1 MHSPSSHPGVFEPR
15 RKEEWTDY
23 VLAPEP
29 AQLILPSWQEYQAM
43 DEMTRYRFNRDR
55 DAQHSALVLAW
66 TPRVAHFDEQIGL
79 RLRANK
85 RAPAGARQCML
96 ISGPGTVGKST
107 MVKMIA
113 RKYELTLR
121 RFEPELFEERPG
133 CDFVPV
139 VYLTLD
145 DNITPKK
152 FSKALARYLH
162 VPVSGDQSD
171 VDDRVLDM
179 LKSTGCRLLIIDDA
193 HFLDCTRR
201 EGAATNDHVKF
212 LASCSGVTI
221 VGTGV
226 ELEDSALLD
235 EGTGNARRKQTAGR
249 FSLHKFTPFSIG
261 TPEEPGEAR
270 EWIGVVQGLE
280 QALALYH
287 HEPRSLAR
295 RHWRYLH
302 ERTLGRMAPLA
313 DIIRQ
318 SACLAISRGQE
329 GSREEITRELMDEI
343 ILDHWS
349 TLEYA
354 EFQEVQA
361 RKARAGHQHKQGRN
375 RAAPA

>member
-1 MHSPSSHPGVFEPR
+1 MHSPASHPGVFEPR

-29 AQLILPSWQEYQAM
+29 AQLVLPSWQEYQAM
-43 DEMTRYRFNRDR
+43 DEMTRYRLNRDR
-55 DAQHSALVLAW
+55 DDQHSALVLAW
-66 TPRVAHFDEQIGL
+66 TPRVAGFDKQISL

-85 RAPAGARQCML
+85 CAPAGARQCML

-171 VDDRVLDM
+171 VDDRVLNM
-179 LKSTGCRLLIIDDA
+179 LKSTGCRLLVIDDA

-212 LASCSGVTI
+212 LSGCSGVTI
-221 VGTGV
+221 VGAGV

-235 EGTGNARRKQTAGR
+235 EGTGNARGKQTAGR
-249 FSLHKFTPFSIG
+249 FSLHKFTPFSID
-261 TPEEPGEAR
+261 TSKEAK

-287 HEPRSLAR
+287 HEPGSLAR

-302 ERTLGRMAPLA
+302 DRTLGRMAPLA
-313 DIIRQ
+313 DIIKQ

-329 GSREEITRELMDEI
+329 GGREEITRELMDEI

-354 EFQEVQA
+354 ELREVQS
-361 RKARAGHQHKQGRN
+361 RKARADRRRKNGRN

>member
-1 MHSPSSHPGVFEPR
+1 MRSPTSHPGVFEPR

-29 AQLILPSWQEYQAM
+29 AQLVLPSWQEYQAM

-55 DAQHSALVLAW
+55 DSQHSALVLAW
-66 TPRVAHFDEQIGL
+66 TPRVAHFDKQIGL

-85 RAPAGARQCML
+85 KAPPGARQCML

-113 RKYELTLR
+113 RKYELELR
-121 RFEPELFEERPG
+121 RMEPELFRERPG

-179 LKSTGCRLLIIDDA
+179 LKSTGCRLLAIDDA

-201 EGAATNDHVKF
+201 DGAATNDHVKF
-212 LASCSGVTI
+212 LANCSGVTI

-235 EGTGNARRKQTAGR
+235 EGTGNPRRKQTAGR
-249 FSLHKFTPFSIG
+249 FSLHTFTPFSVE
-261 TPEEPGEAR
+261 TTEDAK
-270 EWIGVVQGLE
+270 EWIGVVHGLE

-287 HEPRSLAR
+287 HEPGTLAR

-313 DIIRQ
+313 DIIKQ
-318 SACLAISRGQE
+318 SACLAISRGTDT
-329 GSREEITRELMDEI
+329 GREEITRELMDEI

-354 EFQEVQA
+354 EVKEVQA
-361 RKARAGHQHKQGRN
+361 RKARASRQGRKGPG
-375 RAAPA
+375 RTSPA

>member
-1 MHSPSSHPGVFEPR
+1 MRSPTSHPGVFEPR

-29 AQLILPSWQEYQAM
+29 PQLVLPPWQEYQAM

-55 DAQHSALVLAW
+55 DDQHSALVLSW
-66 TPRVAHFDEQIGL
+66 TPRVAYFDKQIGV

-85 RAPAGARQCML
+85 KAPPGARQCML

-113 RKYELTLR
+113 RKYELELR
-121 RFEPELFEERPG
+121 RMEPELFEERPG

-179 LKSTGCRLLIIDDA
+179 LKSTGCRLLVIDDA

-201 EGAATNDHVKF
+201 DGAATNDHVKF
-212 LASCSGVTI
+212 LANCSGVTI

-235 EGTGNARRKQTAGR
+235 EGTGNPRRKQTAGR
-249 FSLHKFTPFSIG
+249 FSLHAFTPFSVE
-261 TPEEPGEAR
+261 TPEHAR

-287 HEPRSLAR
+287 HEPGTLAR

-302 ERTLGRMAPLA
+302 DRTLGRMAPLA
-313 DIIRQ
+313 DIIKQ
-318 SACLAISRGQE
+318 SACLAISRGTDT
-329 GSREEITRELMDEI
+329 GREEITRELMDEI

-354 EFQEVQA
+354 EAKEAQA
-361 RKARAGHQHKQGRN
+361 RKARGSRQGRKD
-375 RAAPA
+375 RSRTAPA

>member
-1 MHSPSSHPGVFEPR
+1 MRSPASHPGVFEPR

-23 VLAPEP
+23 VLAEGP
-29 AQLILPSWQEYQAM
+29 AQLILPPWQEYQAM

-55 DAQHSALVLAW
+55 DDQHSALVLAW
-66 TPRVAHFDEQIGL
+66 TPRVRYFDEQISL

-85 RAPAGARQCML
+85 KARGARQCML

-113 RKYELTLR
+113 RKYELGLR
-121 RFEPELFEERPG
+121 QFEPELFETRPG
-133 CDFVPV
+133 NDFVPV

-179 LKSTGCRLLIIDDA
+179 LKSAGVRLLVIDDA
-193 HFLDCTRR
+193 HFLDCTRKD
-201 EGAATNDHVKF
+201 GNATNDHVKF
-212 LASCSGVTI
+212 LANCSGVTI
-221 VGTGV
+221 
-226 ELEDSALLD
+226 
-235 EGTGNARRKQTAGR
+235 
-249 FSLHKFTPFSIG
+249 IG
-261 TPEEPGEAR
+261 TEQEAK
-270 EWIGVVQGLE
+270 EWIGVIQGLE

-287 HEPRSLAR
+287 HEPGSLAR

-318 SACLAISRGQE
+318 SACLAISHGPDT
-329 GSREEITRELMDEI
+329 GREEITRELMDEI
-343 ILDHWS
+343 VLDHWS

-354 EFQEVQA
+354 EIKEVQA
-361 RKARAGHQHKQGRN
+361 RKARAGRQRN
-375 RAAPA
+375 KARSRAAPA

>member
-1 MHSPSSHPGVFEPR
+1 MHSATSHPGVFEPR

-23 VLAPEP
+23 VLAGGP
-29 AQLILPSWQEYQAM
+29 AQLVVPSWQEYQAM
-43 DEMTRYRFNRDR
+43 DEMSRYRFNRDR
-55 DAQHSALVLAW
+55 DDQHSALVLAW
-66 TPRVAHFDEQIGL
+66 TPRIARFDRQITV

-85 RAPAGARQCML
+85 RAPAGAKQCML

-113 RKYELTLR
+113 RKYELGLR
-121 RFEPELFEERPG
+121 RFEPELFEEKPG
-133 CDFVPV
+133 HDFVPV

-171 VDDRVLDM
+171 IDDRVLDM
-179 LKSTGCRLLIIDDA
+179 LKATGVRLLVIDDA

-201 EGAATNDHVKF
+201 DGAATNDHVKF
-212 LASCSGVTI
+212 LAGCAGVTI

-226 ELEDSALLD
+226 ELHDSALLD
-235 EGTGNARRKQTAGR
+235 EGTGNPRRKQMAGR
-249 FSLHKFTPFSIG
+249 FSLHEFTPFSAG
-261 TPEEPGEAR
+261 TEQEAR
-270 EWIGVVQGLE
+270 EWIGVIQGLE

-287 HEPRSLAR
+287 HEPGSLAR

-318 SACLAISRGQE
+318 SACLAISRGE
-329 GSREEITRELMDEI
+329 ERGREEITRDLMDDI
-343 ILDHWS
+343 VLDHWS

-354 EFQEVQA
+354 ELQEVRA
-361 RKARAGHQHKQGRN
+361 RKARAGRRR

>member
-1 MHSPSSHPGVFEPR
+1 MMHSPASHPGVFEPR

-29 AQLILPSWQEYQAM
+29 AQLVLPSWQEYQAM
-43 DEMTRYRFNRDR
+43 DEVARYRFNRDR

-66 TPRVAHFDEQIGL
+66 TPRVAYFDEQISL

-85 RAPAGARQCML
+85 CAPAGARQCML

-179 LKSTGCRLLIIDDA
+179 LKSTGCRLLVIDDA

-201 EGAATNDHVKF
+201 DGAATNDHVKF
-212 LASCSGVTI
+212 LANCSGVTI

-235 EGTGNARRKQTAGR
+235 EGTGNPRRKQTAGR
-249 FSLHKFTPFSIG
+249 FSLHAFTPFSVE
-261 TPEEPGEAR
+261 TTEDAR

-287 HEPRSLAR
+287 HEPGTLAR

-313 DIIRQ
+313 DIIKQ
-318 SACLAISRGQE
+318 SACLAISRGTDT
-329 GSREEITRELMDEI
+329 GREEITRDLMDEI

-354 EFQEVQA
+354 EVKEVQA
-361 RKARAGHQHKQGRN
+361 RKARGSRQGRKD
-375 RAAPA
+375 RSRTAPA

>member
-1 MHSPSSHPGVFEPR
+1 MHSPASHPGVFEPR

-29 AQLILPSWQEYQAM
+29 AQLVLPSWQEYQAM
-43 DEMTRYRFNRDR
+43 DEVARYRFNRDR

-66 TPRVAHFDEQIGL
+66 TPRVAHFDEQISL

-85 RAPAGARQCML
+85 CAPAGARQCML

-113 RKYELTLR
+113 RKYELALR

-179 LKSTGCRLLIIDDA
+179 LKSTGCRLLVIDDA

-201 EGAATNDHVKF
+201 DGAATNDHVKF
-212 LASCSGVTI
+212 LAGCSGVTI

-226 ELEDSALLD
+226 ELKDSALLD

-249 FSLHKFTPFSIG
+249 FSLHEFTPFSI
-261 TPEEPGEAR
+261 TTPGEAR

-280 QALALYH
+280 QALALCH
-287 HEPRSLAR
+287 HEPGTLAR

-302 ERTLGRMAPLA
+302 DRTLGRMAPLA
-313 DIIRQ
+313 DIIKQ
-318 SACLAISRGQE
+318 SACLAISRGPDA
-329 GSREEITRELMDEI
+329 GREEITRELMDEI
-343 ILDHWS
+343 VLDHWS

-354 EFQEVQA
+354 EVREVQA
-361 RKARAGHQHKQGRN
+361 RKARGRRN
-375 RAAPA
+375 RRSRAAPT

>member
-1 MHSPSSHPGVFEPR
+1 MHSPASHPGVFEPR

-29 AQLILPSWQEYQAM
+29 AQLVLPSWQEYQAM
-43 DEMTRYRFNRDR
+43 DEVARYRFNRDR

-66 TPRVAHFDEQIGL
+66 TPRVAYFDEQISL

-85 RAPAGARQCML
+85 CAPAGARQCML

-113 RKYELTLR
+113 RKYELELR
-121 RFEPELFEERPG
+121 RMEPELFEERPG

-179 LKSTGCRLLIIDDA
+179 LKSTGCRLLVIDDA

-201 EGAATNDHVKF
+201 DGAATNDHVKF
-212 LASCSGVTI
+212 LANCSGVTI

-235 EGTGNARRKQTAGR
+235 EGTGNPRRKQTAGR
-249 FSLHKFTPFSIG
+249 FSLHAFTPFSVE
-261 TPEEPGEAR
+261 TTEDAR

-287 HEPRSLAR
+287 HEPGTLAR

-302 ERTLGRMAPLA
+302 DRTLGRMAPLA
-313 DIIRQ
+313 DIIKQ
-318 SACLAISRGQE
+318 SACLAISRGTDT
-329 GSREEITRELMDEI
+329 GREEITRDLMDEI

-354 EFQEVQA
+354 EVKEVKA
-361 RKARAGHQHKQGRN
+361 RKARRSRQGRKD
-375 RAAPA
+375 RSRTAPA

>member
-1 MHSPSSHPGVFEPR
+1 MHSPASHPGVFEPR

-23 VLAPEP
+23 VLAPEL
-29 AQLILPSWQEYQAM
+29 AQLVLPSWQEYQAM
-43 DEMTRYRFNRDR
+43 DEVTRYRFNRDR

-66 TPRVAHFDEQIGL
+66 TPRVAYFDEQISL
-79 RLRANK
+79 RLRANM

-179 LKSTGCRLLIIDDA
+179 LKSTGCRLLAIDDA

-201 EGAATNDHVKF
+201 DGAATNDHVKF
-212 LASCSGVTI
+212 LANCSGVTI

-226 ELEDSALLD
+226 ELQDSALLD
-235 EGTGNARRKQTAGR
+235 EGTGNARGRQTAGR
-249 FSLHKFTPFSIG
+249 FSLHEFAPFSVV
-261 TPEEPGEAR
+261 TPEQAR

-287 HEPRSLAR
+287 HEPGSLAR

-302 ERTLGRMAPLA
+302 ERALGRMAPLA
-313 DIIRQ
+313 DIIKQ

-329 GSREEITRELMDEI
+329 GGREEITRELMDEI

-354 EFQEVQA
+354 EFREVQA
-361 RKARAGHQHKQGRN
+361 RKARAGRQHKKGRN

>member
-1 MHSPSSHPGVFEPR
+1 MMHSPTCHPGVFEPR

-29 AQLILPSWQEYQAM
+29 AQLVLPSWQEYQAM
-43 DEMTRYRFNRDR
+43 DEVTRYRFNRDR
-55 DAQHSALVLAW
+55 DDQHSALVLAW
-66 TPRVAHFDEQIGL
+66 TPRVAYFDKQIDV

-85 RAPAGARQCML
+85 KAPPGARQCML

-113 RKYELTLR
+113 RKYELELR
-121 RFEPELFEERPG
+121 RMEPELFEERPG

-179 LKSTGCRLLIIDDA
+179 LKSTGCRLLVIDDA

-201 EGAATNDHVKF
+201 DGAATNDHVKF
-212 LASCSGVTI
+212 LANCSGVTI

-235 EGTGNARRKQTAGR
+235 EGTGNPRRKQTAGR
-249 FSLHKFTPFSIG
+249 FSLHAFTPFSVE
-261 TPEEPGEAR
+261 TTEDAR

-287 HEPRSLAR
+287 HEPGTLAR

-302 ERTLGRMAPLA
+302 DRTLGRMAPLA
-313 DIIRQ
+313 DIIKQ
-318 SACLAISRGQE
+318 SACLAISRGTDT
-329 GSREEITRELMDEI
+329 GREEITRDLMDEI

-354 EFQEVQA
+354 EVKEVKA
-361 RKARAGHQHKQGRN
+361 RKARRSRQGRKD
-375 RAAPA
+375 RSRTAPA

>member
-1 MHSPSSHPGVFEPR
+1 MMHSPSSHPGVFEPR
-15 RKEEWTDY
+15 TKEEWKDY

-29 AQLILPSWQEYQAM
+29 AQLILPPWQEYQAM
-43 DEMTRYRFNRDR
+43 DKVTRYRFNRDR

-79 RLRANK
+79 RLRCNVQ
-85 RAPAGARQCML
+85 APAGAKPCML
-96 ISGPGTVGKST
+96 VSGPGTVGKST

-121 RFEPELFEERPG
+121 ECEPELFENRPG
-133 CDFVPV
+133 NDFVPV

-152 FSKALARYLH
+152 LSKALARYLH
-162 VPVSGDQSD
+162 IPSYGDQSD
-171 VDDRVLDM
+171 IDNRVLDM

-201 EGAATNDHVKF
+201 DGAATNDHVKF
-212 LASCSGVTI
+212 LAGCSGVTI

-235 EGTGNARRKQTAGR
+235 EGTGNPRKRQTAGR
-249 FSLHKFTPFSIG
+249 FSLHQFTPFSID
-261 TPEEPGEAR
+261 TTEEAK
-270 EWIGVVQGLE
+270 EWIGLVQGLE

-287 HEPRSLAR
+287 HEPGSLAR
-295 RHWRYLH
+295 GHWRYLH

-313 DIIRQ
+313 DMIKQ
-318 SACLAISRGQE
+318 SAALAISRSQAAG
-329 GSREEITRELMDEI
+329 REEITRDLMEEVV
-343 ILDHWS
+343 LDYWS

-354 EFQEVQA
+354 ERQAAKA
-361 RKARAGHQHKQGRN
+361 RKEPGGRPRETAGSRAS
-375 RAAPA
+375 RA

>member
-1 MHSPSSHPGVFEPR
+1 MMRSPASHPGVFEPR

-23 VLAPEP
+23 VLAEGP
-29 AQLILPSWQEYQAM
+29 AQLVLPPWQEYQAM
-43 DEMTRYRFNRDR
+43 GEMTRYRFNRDR
-55 DAQHSALVLAW
+55 DDQHSALVLAW
-66 TPRVAHFDEQIGL
+66 TPRVRYFDEQVSL

-85 RAPAGARQCML
+85 KARGARQCML

-113 RKYELTLR
+113 RKYELGLR
-121 RFEPELFEERPG
+121 QFEPELFETRPG
-133 CDFVPV
+133 NDFVPV

-179 LKSTGCRLLIIDDA
+179 LKSAGARLLVIDDA
-193 HFLDCTRR
+193 HFLDCTRKD
-201 EGAATNDHVKF
+201 GAATNDHVKF
-212 LASCSGVTI
+212 LANCSGVTI
-221 VGTGV
+221 IGAGV
-226 ELEDSALLD
+226 ELQDSALLD
-235 EGTGNARRKQTAGR
+235 EGTGNPRKKQMAGR
-249 FSLHKFTPFSIG
+249 FSLHQFTPFAVG
-261 TPEEPGEAR
+261 TEQEAR
-270 EWIGVVQGLE
+270 EWIGVIQGLE

-287 HEPRSLAR
+287 HEPGSLAR

-318 SACLAISRGQE
+318 SACLAISHGPDA
-329 GSREEITRELMDEI
+329 GREEITRELMDKI
-343 ILDHWS
+343 VLDHWS

-354 EFQEVQA
+354 EISEVQA
-361 RKARAGHQHKQGRN
+361 RKARAGRQRN
-375 RAAPA
+375 KARSRAAPA